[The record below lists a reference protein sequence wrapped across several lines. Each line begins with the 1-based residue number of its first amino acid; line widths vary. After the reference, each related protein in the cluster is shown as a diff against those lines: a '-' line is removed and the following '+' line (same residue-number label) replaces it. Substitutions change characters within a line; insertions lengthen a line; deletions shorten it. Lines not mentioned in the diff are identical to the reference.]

1 MCPAIRAG
9 VSPESGPA
17 PRAVTNKME
26 FSAQDVIKARQGD
39 REAFGRLY
47 QEVALDLYR
56 MALYTLGDPQDAE
69 DAVAETFLE
78 AWKGIHGLRDA
89 ASFRQWMLRILSI
102 RCKRRVGSYVREK
115 GNIDI
120 DDYLDEGIPDEGGP
134 RAEVRE
140 AMGRLAPDERQMVAL
155 SVLYGYTMRE
165 IAQMMDLPQGTV
177 SSKLHRTLKKLRR
190 MLGDS

>member
-1 MCPAIRAG
+1 MR
-9 VSPESGPA
+9 
-17 PRAVTNKME
+17 
-26 FSAQDVIKARQGD
+26 FSEQDVQKARNGD

-78 AWKGIHGLRDA
+78 AWKGIHNLRDA

-102 RCKRRVGSYVREK
+102 RCKRRVGVYIREK

-120 DDYLDEGIPDEGGP
+120 DDYLEEGIPDDGGP

-140 AMGRLAPDERQMVAL
+140 AMARLAPDERQMVLL
-155 SVLYGYTMRE
+155 STLWGYTMRE
-165 IAQMMDLPQGTV
+165 IAEMMDLPQGTV

>member
-1 MCPAIRAG
+1 MR
-9 VSPESGPA
+9 
-17 PRAVTNKME
+17 
-26 FSAQDVIKARQGD
+26 FSEQDVINARQGD

-78 AWKGIHGLRDA
+78 AWKGIRGLRDA

-102 RCKRRVGSYVREK
+102 RCKRRVGVYVRDK

-120 DDYLDEGIPDEGGP
+120 DDYLEETVPDETGP
-134 RAEVRE
+134 RAEVRQ
-140 AMGRLAPDERQMVAL
+140 AMAQLAPDERQMVVL
-155 SVLYGYTMRE
+155 STLYGYTMRE
-165 IAQMMDLPQGTV
+165 IAEMMELPQGTV

-190 MLGDS
+190 MLGDL